1 MKKFSESIVVE
12 DYFLNKLHEK
22 GWKFVAADDLERD
35 AYEEP
40 LLIPNLVRALS
51 KINKE
56 SGIGNEEIN
65 KVINELKMTVTGHE
79 GAKRI
84 LNFYKFGV
92 PVKFEKE
99 KVVKYVQLFDPFD
112 GAQARPFKTGENT
125 PLRVNPEQTLALRGG
140 RRVDFEDVSN
150 NEFIITRQV
159 YYQGK
164 DRIRTDIILYVN
176 GIPLVDIECKNP
188 TNISESWF
196 NAYKQ
201 IKDYEQLVPELY
213 KYIQIGVAA
222 ESQARYFPI
231 VPWQEDVKTYEWRV
245 GAIHESPLQDSV
257 NSTIEMLS
265 RDTLL
270 DIIKNFLFFRVEFG
284 NATKV
289 ITRYMQYRAS
299 NKIVS
304 RVREGFDSR
313 LTTHD
318 SRTKGLVW
326 HWQGSG
332 KTLTM
337 IFAANKL
344 YYMKHLENPTIFFI
358 VDRIELE
365 DQLYD
370 EFYALDIVEPE
381 IIGSVWDLKETLK
394 FDDYRSKRG
403 IFIILIHKF
412 RPEELKEVHG
422 ELEKISKR
430 KETIMNRRNVI
441 AFVDEGHRSQYG
453 PLAAQMKAILKNAFF
468 FALTG
473 TPISKRGRDTYL
485 EFSYPPEEPYLDR
498 YFITDSI
505 KDGFTVKIVYQPR
518 LEKEVHLKKDQLEA
532 FLETEFEELPE
543 EIREG
548 VEEKVKKRLNA
559 IKVVLENPFR
569 IKTIANDVA
578 HHFKENVD
586 GKFKAM
592 VVAGSRKACAI
603 YKEELDKLLPKNY
616 SEVITTFEREDEKV
630 IQQYVA
636 DTKVRYGGKDIEDIR
651 KDLIEKFKEE
661 ELPKILIVTDM
672 LLTGFDAPILQ
683 IIYLDKLLK
692 EHRLLQAVA
701 RTNRPYKDL
710 KEAGVIIDYVGILKE
725 FKKAFEMYSEED
737 IKGAL
742 FSFDSVREDFITLI
756 KEVLEMLK
764 EVPRN
769 YERETLLQAVEVLT
783 SDEQT
788 EKEFTEKYKNL
799 RKTFELLGPDEIKL
813 DYFEDYKWISAIYA
827 FYMKIVSQKPAYE
840 GYVQKYYDKTIRF
853 IHRSTEIEKLER
865 ELPAIAFDDEYLE
878 KLEEK
883 VKSRK
888 EKAANILFT
897 LNRLVLVDRYR
908 NPIYESLIER
918 VERLLEMWREK
929 TRDYEKIYKEGVKA
943 IGEVNSLFSR
953 QKSLGF
959 SNLEYSMLLEMEK
972 TFKRDDFEKVVK
984 ELSTRLEKYMFFGW
998 FNQVTIK
1005 KEVER
1010 EIRRFVRG
1018 MKGKYNLS
1026 LNEMNELH
1034 EKLLESV
1041 KNYGTA

>member
-1 MKKFSESIVVE
+1 MSDFTEKKLVE
-12 DYFLNKLHEK
+12 DYFLKKLQEN
-22 GWKFVAADDLERD
+22 GWRFVPADDLERD

-40 LLIPNLVRALS
+40 LLIPNLVRALER
-51 KINKE
+51 INRKSE
-56 SGIGNEEIN
+56 IRNEEIN
-65 KVINELKMTVTGHE
+65 KVINELKLTVTGHE

-99 KVVKYVQLFDPFD
+99 KIVKYVQLFD
-112 GAQARPFKTGENT
+112 
-125 PLRVNPEQTLALRGG
+125 
-140 RRVDFEDVSN
+140 FEDIEN

-201 IKDYEQLVPELY
+201 IKDYERNISELY
-213 KYIQIGVAA
+213 KYIQIGVAT

-231 VPWQEDVKTYEWRV
+231 VHWQEEVKTYEWEEE
-245 GAIHESPLQDSV
+245 GLDSID
-257 NSTIEMLS
+257 STIQMLS
-265 RDTLL
+265 GDVLV
-270 DIIKNFLFFRVEFG
+270 DIIKNFLFFRIEFG

-289 ITRYMQYRAS
+289 IARYMQYRAA
-299 NKIVS
+299 NRMVE
-304 RVREGFDSR
+304 RVINNLRGEEDKN
-313 LTTHD
+313 
-318 SRTKGLVW
+318 KGLIW

-344 YYMKHLENPTIFFI
+344 YFTKELANPTIFFI

-365 DQLYD
+365 DQLYS

-381 IIGSVWDLKETLK
+381 IIGSVWELRETLK

-412 RPEELKEVHG
+412 RPEELKDVYG
-422 ELEKISKR
+422 ELEKVSKR

-441 AFVDEGHRSQYG
+441 AFVDEGHRTQYG
-453 PLAAQMKAILKNAFF
+453 LLAAQMKAILKNAFF

-473 TPISKRGRDTYL
+473 TPISKRGRDTYVD
-485 EFSYPPEEPYLDR
+485 FSYAPEEPYLDR
-498 YFITDSI
+498 YFIIDSI

-518 LEKEVHLKKDQLEA
+518 LEKEVHLKKDMLEA

-543 EIREG
+543 EIRED

-559 IKVVLENPFR
+559 IKLVLENPFR
-569 IKTIANDVA
+569 IKTIAEDISK
-578 HHFKENVD
+578 HFKDNID

-592 VVAGSRKACAI
+592 VVAGSRNACDI
-603 YKEELDKLLPKNY
+603 YKRELDKHLPKEY
-616 SEVITTFEREDEKV
+616 SEIEMTFTNRDKPE
-630 IQQYVA
+630 ILQYVA
-636 DTKVRYGGKDIEDIR
+636 EKRVRYGGKDIDEIR
-651 KDLIEKFKEE
+651 KDEVEKFKEE
-661 ELPKILIVTDM
+661 EFPKLLIVTDM

-683 IIYLDKLLK
+683 VMYLDKLLK

-710 KEAGVIIDYVGILKE
+710 KEAGVVIDYVGILKE

-742 FSFDSVREDFITLI
+742 CSYDSVKEDFIILI
-756 KEVLEMLK
+756 KEVLEILK
-764 EVPRN
+764 GVPRD
-769 YERETLLQAVEVLT
+769 YERETLLRAIEVLT

-813 DYFEDYKWISAIYA
+813 EYFEDYKWVSSIYTY
-827 FYMKIVSQKPAYE
+827 YMKMVSQKPAYE
-840 GYVQKYYDKTIRF
+840 GFVQKYYDKTIKF
-853 IHRSTEIEKLER
+853 VHKATEIERLER
-865 ELPAIAFDDEYLE
+865 ELPTIAFDREYLE
-878 KLEEK
+878 KLEER
-883 VKSRK
+883 VKNRK

-897 LNRLVLVDRYR
+897 LNRLVLVERYR

-929 TRDYEKIYKEGVKA
+929 TKDYEKIYMEGVKA
-943 IGEVNSLFSR
+943 IGEINNLFSR

-959 SNLEYSMLLEMEK
+959 SNLEYSMLLKMEK
-972 TFKRDDFEKVVK
+972 RFKRDDFEKVVK
-984 ELSTRLEKYMFFGW
+984 ELSTRLERYMFFGW

-1026 LNEMNELH
+1026 LDEMNDLH

>member
-1 MKKFSESIVVE
+1 MDFTEKKLVE
-12 DYFLNKLHEK
+12 DYFIQRLQEK
-22 GWKFVAADDLERD
+22 GWRFVSADDLERD
-35 AYEEP
+35 TYEEP
-40 LLIPNLVRALS
+40 LLIPNLVRGL
-51 KINKE
+51 KRVNKKLE
-56 SGIGNEEIN
+56 IGDNEIN
-65 KVINELKMTVTGHE
+65 KVVNELKLTGTGIE
-79 GAKRI
+79 GGKRI
-84 LNFYKFGV
+84 LNYYKFGV

-99 KVVKYVQLFDPFD
+99 KVVKYVQLFD
-112 GAQARPFKTGENT
+112 
-125 PLRVNPEQTLALRGG
+125 
-140 RRVDFEDVSN
+140 FEDIDN

-176 GIPLVDIECKNP
+176 GIPIVDIECKNP
-188 TNISESWF
+188 TNISESWL

-201 IKDYEQLVPELY
+201 IKDYENTVPELY
-213 KYIQIGVAA
+213 KYVQIGVAA

-231 VPWQEDVKTYEWRV
+231 VPWQEEVKTHEWREE
-245 GAIHESPLQDSV
+245 GLDSIDSMIV
-257 NSTIEMLS
+257 MLS

-270 DIIKNFLFFRVEFG
+270 NIVKNFLFFRVEFG

-299 NKIVS
+299 NRIVE
-304 RVREGFDSR
+304 RVIRSLKGEEDK
-313 LTTHD
+313 D
-318 SRTKGLVW
+318 KGLIW

-344 YYMKHLENPTIFFI
+344 YYMRELENPTIFFI

-365 DQLYD
+365 DQLYS

-381 IIGSVWDLKETLK
+381 IIGNVWELKEFLK
-394 FDDYRSKRG
+394 FDDYRGKRG
-403 IFIILIHKF
+403 VFIILIHKF
-412 RPEELKEVHG
+412 RPEELKEVYG
-422 ELEKISKR
+422 EIEKISKR
-430 KETIMNRRNVI
+430 KETIMNRKNII
-441 AFVDEGHRSQYG
+441 AFVDEGHRTQYG
-453 PLAAQMKAILKNAFF
+453 LLAAQMKAILKNAFF

-485 EFSYPPEEPYLDR
+485 EFSYPPQEPYLDR

-518 LEKEVHLKKDQLEA
+518 LEKDVHLKKDQLEA
-532 FLETEFEELPE
+532 FLETELEELPE

-548 VEEKVKKRLNA
+548 VEDKVKKKLNA
-559 IKVVLENPFR
+559 IKLVLENPFR
-569 IKTIANDVA
+569 IKTISQDIA
-578 HHFKENVD
+578 HHFKENID

-630 IQQYVA
+630 IQRYVA
-636 DTKVRYGGKDIEDIR
+636 EAKVRYGGKDIEDIR

-661 ELPKILIVTDM
+661 EFPKILIVTDM

-683 IIYLDKLLK
+683 VMYLDKLLR

-701 RTNRPYKDL
+701 RTNRPFKDL
-710 KEAGVIIDYVGILKE
+710 KEAGLVIDYVGILKE
-725 FKKAFEMYSEED
+725 FKRAFEMYSEED
-737 IKGAL
+737 VKGAL
-742 FSFDSVREDFITLI
+742 FSYDSVREDFVALI
-756 KEVLEMLK
+756 KDILGMLR
-764 EVPRN
+764 EVPRS

-783 SDEQT
+783 SDEKK
-788 EKEFTEKYKNL
+788 EKEFVENYKSL
-799 RKTFELLGPDEIKL
+799 RKMFELLGPDEIKL
-813 DYFEDYKWISAIYA
+813 DYFEDYKWLSAIYTY
-827 FYMKIVSQKPAYE
+827 YMKIVSQKPAYE
-840 GYVQKYYDKTIRF
+840 GYVQRYYDKTIRF

-865 ELPAIAFDDEYLE
+865 ELPTVAFDSEYLE
-878 KLEEK
+878 ELEEK
-883 VKSRK
+883 VKGRK

-897 LNRLVLVDRYR
+897 LNRLVLVERHR
-908 NPIYESLIER
+908 NPIYESLIEK

-929 TRDYEKIYKEGVKA
+929 TRDYEKIYTEGVKA
-943 IGEVNSLFSR
+943 VNEINSLFSR

-959 SNLEYSMLLEMEK
+959 SNLEYSMLLELEK
-972 TFKRDDFEKVVK
+972 KLSRSDVLVDVVK
-984 ELSTRLEKYMFFGW
+984 DLSKRLEKYMFFGW

-1018 MKGKYNLS
+1018 MKGKQNLS
-1026 LNEMNELH
+1026 LDEMNDLH
-1034 EKLLESV
+1034 ERLLESV

>member
-1 MKKFSESIVVE
+1 MVTFTEKKLIE
-12 DYFLNKLHEK
+12 DYFIKKLEEK
-22 GWKFVAADDLERD
+22 GWRFVSADDLERD
-35 AYEEP
+35 TYEEP
-40 LLIPNLVRALS
+40 LLIPNLVRALE
-51 KINKE
+51 KINRKLE
-56 SGIGNEEIN
+56 IGNEEVN
-65 KVINELKMTVTGHE
+65 KVINELKLTGTGVE

-84 LNFYKFGV
+84 LTFYKFGV

-99 KVVKYVQLFDPFD
+99 KVVKYVQLFD
-112 GAQARPFKTGENT
+112 
-125 PLRVNPEQTLALRGG
+125 
-140 RRVDFEDVSN
+140 FEDIDN

-176 GIPLVDIECKNP
+176 GIPIVDIECKNP

-201 IKDYEQLVPELY
+201 IKDYERTVPELY
-213 KYIQIGVAA
+213 KYIQIGIAA

-231 VPWQEDVKTYEWRV
+231 VPLQEEVKTHEWREE
-245 GAIHESPLQDSV
+245 GLDSIDSMIV
-257 NSTIEMLS
+257 ILS

-270 DIIKNFLFFRVEFG
+270 DIVKNFLFFRVEFG

-299 NKIVS
+299 NRIVE
-304 RVREGFDSR
+304 RVIRSLKGEEDK
-313 LTTHD
+313 D
-318 SRTKGLVW
+318 KGLIW

-344 YYMKHLENPTIFFI
+344 YYMRELENPTIFFI

-365 DQLYD
+365 DQLYS

-381 IIGSVWDLKETLK
+381 IIGSVWELKDILK

-412 RPEELKEVHG
+412 RPEELKEVYG
-422 ELEKISKR
+422 ELEKISRR
-430 KETIMNRRNVI
+430 KETIMNRKNIV
-441 AFVDEGHRSQYG
+441 AFVDEGHRTQYG
-453 PLAAQMKAILKNAFF
+453 LLATQMKAILKNAFF

-518 LEKEVHLKKDQLEA
+518 LEKDVHLKKDQLEA
-532 FLETEFEELPE
+532 FLETELEELPE

-548 VEEKVKKRLNA
+548 VEDKVKKRLNA

-569 IKTIANDVA
+569 IKTIAEDIA
-578 HHFKENVD
+578 KHFKENID

-592 VVAGSRKACAI
+592 VVAGSRNACEV
-603 YKEELDKLLPKNY
+603 YKRELDKHLPKEY
-616 SEVITTFEREDEKV
+616 SEIVMTYTEHDKPEIVR
-630 IQQYVA
+630 YVA
-636 DTKVRYGGKDIEDIR
+636 EARARYGGKDVSDIR
-651 KDLIEKFKEE
+651 KDVIEKFKEE
-661 ELPKILIVTDM
+661 EFPKILIVTDM

-683 IIYLDKLLK
+683 VMYLDKLLK

-701 RTNRPYKDL
+701 RTNRPFKDL
-710 KEAGVIIDYVGILKE
+710 KEAGLVIDYVGILKE

-737 IKGAL
+737 VKGAL
-742 FSFDSVREDFITLI
+742 FSYESVREDFVALI
-756 KEVLEMLK
+756 KDILELLK
-764 EVPRN
+764 EVPRD

-783 SDEQT
+783 SDEKK
-788 EKEFTEKYKNL
+788 EKEFVENYKSL
-799 RKTFELLGPDEIKL
+799 RKMFELLGPDEIKL
-813 DYFEDYKWISAIYA
+813 DYFEDYKWLSAIYTY
-827 FYMKIVSQKPAYE
+827 YMKIVSQKPAYE
-840 GYVQKYYDKTIRF
+840 GYVQRYYDKTIRF

-865 ELPAIAFDDEYLE
+865 ELPTVAFDKEYLE
-878 KLEEK
+878 ELEEK
-883 VKSRK
+883 VKGRK

-897 LNRLVLVDRYR
+897 LNRLVLVERHR
-908 NPIYESLIER
+908 NPIYESLIEK

-929 TRDYEKIYKEGVKA
+929 TRDYEKIYTEGVKA
-943 IGEVNSLFSR
+943 VNEINSLFSR

-959 SNLEYSMLLEMEK
+959 SNLEYSMLLELEK
-972 TFKRDDFEKVVK
+972 KLSRSDVLVDVVK
-984 ELSTRLEKYMFFGW
+984 DLSKRLEKYMFFGW

-1018 MKGKYNLS
+1018 MKGKHNLS
-1026 LNEMNELH
+1026 LDEMNDLH
-1034 EKLLESV
+1034 ERLLESV

>member
-1 MKKFSESIVVE
+1 MTEKFSEKSLVE
-12 DYFLNKLHEK
+12 DYFVKKLEDK
-22 GWKFVAADDLERD
+22 GWRFVSADDLERES
-35 AYEEP
+35 YEEP

-51 KINKE
+51 KINRE

-65 KVINELKMTVTGHE
+65 KVINELKLTGTGVE

-99 KVVKYVQLFDPFD
+99 KVVKYVQLFD
-112 GAQARPFKTGENT
+112 
-125 PLRVNPEQTLALRGG
+125 
-140 RRVDFEDVSN
+140 FEEIEN
-150 NEFIITRQV
+150 NEFVVTRQV

-164 DRIRTDIILYVN
+164 DRIRTDIIFYVN

-188 TNISESWF
+188 TNISGSWF

-201 IKDYEQLVPELY
+201 IKDYEKNIPELY
-213 KYIQIGVAA
+213 KYVQIGVAA
-222 ESQARYFPI
+222 ESHAKYFPI
-231 VPWQEDVKTYEWRV
+231 VPWEEEGKTYEWR
-245 GAIHESPLQDSV
+245 EEELDSID
-257 NSTIEMLS
+257 STIEIFS
-265 RDTLL
+265 RSVLL
-270 DIIKNFLFFRVEFG
+270 DIVKNFLFFRVEFG

-289 ITRYMQYRAS
+289 ITRYMQYRAA
-299 NKIVS
+299 NKMVN
-304 RVREGFDSR
+304 RVIESKESIELRSQGVGKNVFSSSDSKDAQAHR
-313 LTTHD
+313 PKD
-318 SRTKGLVW
+318 KGLVW

-332 KTLTM
+332 KTLIM

-344 YYMKHLENPTIFFI
+344 FFMRELENPTIFFI

-365 DQLYD
+365 DQLYT

-381 IIGSVWDLKETLK
+381 IIGSVWELKETLK

-422 ELEKISKR
+422 ELEKVSKR

-441 AFVDEGHRSQYG
+441 AFVDEGHRTQYG
-453 PLAAQMKAILKNAFF
+453 LLAAQMKAILKNAFF

-518 LEKEVHLKKDQLEA
+518 LEKEVHLKKDMLEA

-569 IKTIANDVA
+569 IKTIANDLA
-578 HHFKENVD
+578 NHFKENVD

-603 YKEELDKLLPKNY
+603 YKQELDKLLPKNY

-636 DTKVRYGGKDIEDIR
+636 EAKVRYGGKDIGDIR

-661 ELPKILIVTDM
+661 EFPRILIVTDM

-710 KEAGVIIDYVGILKE
+710 KEAGVVIDYVGILKE

-742 FSFDSVREDFITLI
+742 LSYDSIKEEFITII
-756 KEVLEMLK
+756 KETLEMLQ
-764 EVPRN
+764 EVPRS
-769 YERETLLQAVEVLT
+769 YERGTLLRAVEVVT

-788 EKEFTEKYKNL
+788 EKEFTERYKNL

-813 DYFEDYKWISAIYA
+813 DHFEDYKWISAIYA
-827 FYMKIVSQKPAYE
+827 FYMKIVSQKDAYE

-865 ELPAIAFDDEYLE
+865 ELPAIAFDKEYLE

-883 VKSRK
+883 VKNRK

-897 LNRLVLVDRYR
+897 LNRLVLVDRHR

-929 TRDYEKIYKEGVKA
+929 TKDYEKIYMEGVKA
-943 IGEVNSLFSR
+943 IGEINSLFSR

-959 SNLEYSMLLEMEK
+959 SNLEYSMLLEMERK
-972 TFKRDDFEKVVK
+972 LKSDDFEKIVK
-984 ELSTRLEKYMFFGW
+984 ELSNRLGKYMFLGW

-1010 EIRRFVRG
+1010 EIRKFVRG

-1026 LNEMNELH
+1026 LGEMNELH

>member
-1 MKKFSESIVVE
+1 MADFTEKKLVE
-12 DYFLNKLHEK
+12 DYFVKKFEEK
-22 GWKFVAADDLERD
+22 EWKFVSADDLERD
-35 AYEEP
+35 SYEEV
-40 LLIPNLVRALS
+40 LLIPNLVRALE

-65 KVINELKMTVTGHE
+65 KVINELKLAGTGIE

-99 KVVKYVQLFDPFD
+99 KVVKYIQLFD
-112 GAQARPFKTGENT
+112 
-125 PLRVNPEQTLALRGG
+125 
-140 RRVDFEDVSN
+140 FEDIEN

-164 DRIRTDIILYVN
+164 DRIRTDIVLYVN
-176 GIPLVDIECKNP
+176 GIPLVNIECKNP
-188 TNISESWF
+188 VNISESWF
-196 NAYKQ
+196 NAFKQ
-201 IKDYEQLVPELY
+201 IKDYERAVPEFY
-213 KYIQIGVAA
+213 KYVQIGVAA

-231 VPWQEDVKTYEWRV
+231 VPWQEEVKTNEWREE
-245 GAIHESPLQDSV
+245 GKDSID
-257 NSTIEMLS
+257 STIEMLS

-270 DIIKNFLFFRVEFG
+270 DIIRNFLFSRVEFG

-289 ITRYMQYRAS
+289 ITRYMQYRAANRMVDRVIS
-299 NKIVS
+299 NLKG
-304 RVREGFDSR
+304 EEDK
-313 LTTHD
+313 D
-318 SRTKGLVW
+318 KGLIW

-344 YYMKHLENPTIFFI
+344 YYMKQLENPTIFFI

-365 DQLYD
+365 DQLYT

-381 IIGSVWDLKETLK
+381 IIGSVWELKEILK
-394 FDDYRSKRG
+394 FDDCRSKRG
-403 IFIILIHKF
+403 VFIILIHKF

-422 ELEKISKR
+422 ELEKVSKR
-430 KETIMNRRNVI
+430 KATIMNRRNVI
-441 AFVDEGHRSQYG
+441 AFVDEGHRTQYG
-453 PLAAQMKAILKNAFF
+453 LLAAQMKAILKSAFF

-473 TPISKRGRDTYL
+473 TPISKRGRDTYV

-518 LEKEVHLKKDQLEA
+518 LEKEVHLKKDLLEA

-543 EIREG
+543 EIRED

-559 IKVVLENPFR
+559 IKLVLENPFR
-569 IKTIANDVA
+569 IKTIAEDIA
-578 HHFKENVD
+578 KHFKDNID

-592 VVAGSRKACAI
+592 VVAGSRNACEV
-603 YKEELDKLLPKNY
+603 YKRELDKHLPREY
-616 SEVITTFEREDEKV
+616 SEIVMTFTERDKQEFL
-630 IQQYVA
+630 QYVA
-636 DTKVRYGGKDIEDIR
+636 EAKVRYGGKDIGDIR
-651 KDLIEKFKEE
+651 KDVIEKFKEE
-661 ELPKILIVTDM
+661 EFPKILIVTDM

-683 IIYLDKLLK
+683 VMYLDKLLK

-701 RTNRPYKDL
+701 RTNRPFKGL
-710 KEAGVIIDYVGILKE
+710 KEAGVVIDYVGILKE
-725 FKKAFEMYSEED
+725 FKRAFEMYSEED

-742 FSFDSVREDFITLI
+742 FSYDSVREDFAMLI

-769 YERETLLQAVEVLT
+769 YERETLLRAVEVLT
-783 SDEQT
+783 SDEQK
-788 EKEFTEKYKNL
+788 EKEFVEKYKNL

-813 DYFEDYKWISAIYA
+813 DFFEDYKWISAIYT
-827 FYMKIVSQKPAYE
+827 FYMKVVTQKPAYD

-853 IHRSTEIEKLER
+853 VHRATEIEKLER
-865 ELPAIAFDDEYLE
+865 ELPTIAFDKEYLE
-878 KLEEK
+878 KLEER
-883 VKSRK
+883 VKNRK

-897 LNRLVLVDRYR
+897 LNRLILVERHR
-908 NPIYESLIER
+908 NPIYESLVEK

-929 TRDYEKIYKEGVKA
+929 TKDYEKIYTEGVKA
-943 IGEVNSLFSR
+943 ISQINQLFIR
-953 QKSLGF
+953 QKSLNF
-959 SNLEYSMLLEMEK
+959 SDLEYSMLLELEK
-972 TFKRDDFEKVVK
+972 KLKSDEFEKVVK
-984 ELSTRLEKYMFFGW
+984 ELSKSFEKYMFFGW
-998 FNQVTIK
+998 FNQITVK

-1026 LNEMNELH
+1026 LDEMNGLH

>member
-1 MKKFSESIVVE
+1 MVFTEKGLVE
-12 DYFLNKLHEK
+12 DYFVKKLQEK
-22 GWKFVAADDLERD
+22 GWRFVPADDLERD
-35 AYEEP
+35 SYEEV
-40 LLIPNLVRALS
+40 LLIPNLVRALN

-65 KVINELKMTVTGHE
+65 KVINELKLTVTGHE

-99 KVVKYVQLFDPFD
+99 KVVKYIQLFD
-112 GAQARPFKTGENT
+112 
-125 PLRVNPEQTLALRGG
+125 
-140 RRVDFEDVSN
+140 FEEIEN
-150 NEFIITRQV
+150 NEFIVTRQV

-188 TNISESWF
+188 TSISESWF

-201 IKDYEQLVPELY
+201 IKDYEKGVSEVY

-231 VPWQEDVKTYEWRV
+231 VPWQEEVRTHEWR
-245 GAIHESPLQDSV
+245 EEEKDSID
-257 NSTIEMLS
+257 STMEMLS

-270 DIIKNFLFFRVEFG
+270 DIVKNFLFFRAEFG

-289 ITRYMQYRAS
+289 ITRYMQYRAA
-299 NKIVS
+299 NRIVE
-304 RVREGFDSR
+304 RVAGNLRSEEDKNR
-313 LTTHD
+313 
-318 SRTKGLVW
+318 GLIW

-344 YYMKHLENPTIFFI
+344 YYMRELGNPTIFFI

-365 DQLYD
+365 DQLYS

-381 IIGSVWDLKETLK
+381 IIGTVWELKELLK

-403 IFIILIHKF
+403 VFIILIHKF
-412 RPEELKEVHG
+412 RPEELKEIYG
-422 ELEKISKR
+422 ELERISKR
-430 KETIMNRRNVI
+430 KETIMSRRNII
-441 AFVDEGHRSQYG
+441 AFVDEGHRTQYG
-453 PLAAQMKAILKNAFF
+453 LLAAQMKAILKNAFF

-518 LEKEVHLKKDQLEA
+518 LEKDVHLKKDQLEA
-532 FLETEFEELPE
+532 FLETELEELPE

-548 VEEKVKKRLNA
+548 VEDKVKKRLNA
-559 IKVVLENPFR
+559 IKLVLENPFR
-569 IKTIANDVA
+569 IKTIAHDIA

-603 YKEELDKLLPKNY
+603 YKEEFDKLLPKNY

-630 IQQYVA
+630 IQRYVA
-636 DTKVRYGGKDIEDIR
+636 ESKVRYGGKDIEDIR

-661 ELPKILIVTDM
+661 EFPKILIVTDM

-683 IIYLDKLLK
+683 VMYLDKLLK

-701 RTNRPYKDL
+701 RTNRPFKDL
-710 KEAGVIIDYVGILKE
+710 KEAGLVIDYVGILKE
-725 FKKAFEMYSEED
+725 FKRAFEMYSEED
-737 IKGAL
+737 VKGAL
-742 FSFDSVREDFITLI
+742 FRYESVKEDFVVLI
-756 KEVLEMLK
+756 KDILGMLR
-764 EVPRN
+764 EIPRD
-769 YERETLLQAVEVLT
+769 YERETLLQAVEVIT
-783 SDEQT
+783 SDEKK
-788 EKEFTEKYKNL
+788 EKEFVENYKNL
-799 RKTFELLGPDEIKL
+799 RKMFELLGPDEIKL
-813 DYFEDYKWISAIYA
+813 DYFEDYKWLSAIYTY
-827 FYMKIVSQKPAYE
+827 YMKIVTQKPAYE
-840 GYVQKYYDKTIRF
+840 GYVQRYYDKTIKF

-865 ELPAIAFDDEYLE
+865 ELPTIAFDSEYLE
-878 KLEEK
+878 ELEEK
-883 VKSRK
+883 VKGRK

-897 LNRLVLVDRYR
+897 LNRLVLVERHR
-908 NPIYESLIER
+908 NPIYESLIEK

-929 TRDYEKIYKEGVKA
+929 TRDYEKIYTEGVKA
-943 IGEVNSLFSR
+943 VNEINSLFSR

-959 SNLEYSMLLEMEK
+959 ANLEYSMLLELEK
-972 TFKRDDFEKVVK
+972 KLSRSDVLVDVVK
-984 ELSTRLEKYMFFGW
+984 DLSKRLEKYMFFGW

-1018 MKGKYNLS
+1018 MKGKHNLS
-1026 LNEMNELH
+1026 LDEMNDLH
-1034 EKLLESV
+1034 ERLLESV

>member
-1 MKKFSESIVVE
+1 MKKFSESLIVE
-12 DYFLNKLHEK
+12 GHFIRKLEEK
-22 GWKFVAADDLERD
+22 GWKFVLADDLERD
-35 AYEEP
+35 SYEES
-40 LLIPNLVRALS
+40 LLIPNIVRALN

-65 KVINELKMTVTGHE
+65 KVINELKLAGTGVE

-99 KVVKYVQLFDPFD
+99 KIVKYVNLFD
-112 GAQARPFKTGENT
+112 
-125 PLRVNPEQTLALRGG
+125 
-140 RRVDFEDVSN
+140 FEAIKN

-159 YYQGK
+159 YYHGK

-188 TNISESWF
+188 ANISESWF

-201 IKDYEQLVPELY
+201 IKDYEKIVPELY
-213 KYIQIGVAA
+213 KYIQIGIAA
-222 ESQARYFPI
+222 ESQARYFPV
-231 VPWQEDVKTYEWRV
+231 VPWQEEVKTYEWREE
-245 GAIHESPLQDSV
+245 GIDSID
-257 NSTIEMLS
+257 STIEILS
-265 RDTLL
+265 RDILL

-289 ITRYMQYRAS
+289 ITRYMQYRAA
-299 NKIVS
+299 NKMVS
-304 RVREGFDSR
+304 RVEESLDFR
-313 LTTHD
+313 LTTHA
-318 SRTKGLVW
+318 SRTRGLIW

-344 YYMKHLENPTIFFI
+344 FFMKELENPTIFFI

-365 DQLYD
+365 DQLYT

-381 IIGSVWDLKETLK
+381 IIGSVWELKETLK

-422 ELEKISKR
+422 ELEKVSKR

-441 AFVDEGHRSQYG
+441 AFVDEGHRTQYG
-453 PLAAQMKAILKNAFF
+453 LLAAQMKAILKNAFF

-518 LEKEVHLKKDQLEA
+518 LEKEVHLKKDMLEA

-569 IKTIANDVA
+569 IETIANDVA
-578 HHFKENVD
+578 NHFKENVD

-603 YKEELDKLLPKNY
+603 YKQELDKLLPRNY

-636 DTKVRYGGKDIEDIR
+636 DAKVRYGGKDIGDIR

-661 ELPKILIVTDM
+661 EFPKILIVTDM

-710 KEAGVIIDYVGILKE
+710 KEAGVVIDYVGILKE

-742 FSFDSVREDFITLI
+742 FSYDSVKKDFITLI
-756 KEVLEMLK
+756 KEVLEFLK
-764 EVPRN
+764 EVPRS

-788 EKEFTEKYKNL
+788 EKKFTEKYKNL

-813 DYFEDYKWISAIYA
+813 DHFEDYKWISAIYA
-827 FYMKIVSQKPAYE
+827 FYMKIVSQKDAYE
-840 GYVQKYYDKTIRF
+840 GYVQKYFDKTIRF

-865 ELPAIAFDDEYLE
+865 ELPAIAFDKEYLE

-883 VKSRK
+883 VKNRK

-897 LNRLVLVDRYR
+897 LNRLVLVDRHR

-929 TRDYEKIYKEGVKA
+929 TKDYEKIYMEGVKA
-943 IGEVNSLFSR
+943 IEEINSLFSR

-959 SNLEYSMLLEMEK
+959 SNLEYSMLLEMERK
-972 TFKRDDFEKVVK
+972 LKSDDFEKVVK
-984 ELSTRLEKYMFFGW
+984 ELSNRLGKYMFFGW

-1026 LNEMNELH
+1026 LGEMNELH

>member
-1 MKKFSESIVVE
+1 MKKFSESLIVE
-12 DYFLNKLHEK
+12 DYIIKKLEEK
-22 GWKFVAADDLERD
+22 GWRFVLADDLERD

-40 LLIPNLVRALS
+40 LLIPNLVRALN
-51 KINKE
+51 KINRE
-56 SGIGNEEIN
+56 SGIGNEEVN
-65 KVINELKMTVTGHE
+65 KIINELKLTVTGHE

-99 KVVKYVQLFDPFD
+99 KVVKYVQLFD
-112 GAQARPFKTGENT
+112 
-125 PLRVNPEQTLALRGG
+125 
-140 RRVDFEDVSN
+140 FEEIEN
-150 NEFIITRQV
+150 NEFIVTRQV

-196 NAYKQ
+196 NAFKQ
-201 IKDYEQLVPELY
+201 IKDYEKNIPELY
-213 KYIQIGVAA
+213 KYIQIGIAA
-222 ESQARYFPI
+222 ESRARYFPI
-231 VPWQEDVKTYEWRV
+231 VPWQEEVKTYEWREE
-245 GAIHESPLQDSV
+245 GIDSID
-257 NSTIEMLS
+257 STIEMLS
-265 RDTLL
+265 RDTLV

-289 ITRYMQYRAS
+289 ITRYMQYRAA
-299 NKIVS
+299 NRIVS
-304 RVREGFDSR
+304 RVKGSFGSR
-313 LTTHD
+313 LTTHA
-318 SRTKGLVW
+318 SRTKGLIW

-344 YYMKHLENPTIFFI
+344 FFMKELENPTIFFI

-365 DQLYD
+365 DQLYT

-381 IIGSVWDLKETLK
+381 IIGSVWELKETLK

-422 ELEKISKR
+422 ELGKVSKR

-441 AFVDEGHRSQYG
+441 VFVDEGHRTQYG
-453 PLAAQMKAILKNAFF
+453 LLAAQMKAILKNAFF

-518 LEKEVHLKKDQLEA
+518 LEKEVHLKKDMLEA
-532 FLETEFEELPE
+532 FLESEFEELPE

-578 HHFKENVD
+578 NHFKENVD

-603 YKEELDKLLPKNY
+603 YKQELDKLLPKNY
-616 SEVITTFEREDEKV
+616 SEVITTFEREDDKV

-636 DTKVRYGGKDIEDIR
+636 EAKVRYGGKDIEGIR

-661 ELPKILIVTDM
+661 EFPKILIVTDM

-710 KEAGVIIDYVGILKE
+710 KEAGIVIDYVGILKE

-742 FSFDSVREDFITLI
+742 FSYDSFKEEFITII
-756 KEVLEMLK
+756 KEILEMLQ
-764 EVPRN
+764 EVPRS

-783 SDEQT
+783 SDKQT

-799 RKTFELLGPDEIKL
+799 RKTFELLGADEIKL
-813 DYFEDYKWISAIYA
+813 DHFENYKWISAIYA
-827 FYMKIVSQKPAYE
+827 FYMKIVSQKDAYE

-865 ELPAIAFDDEYLE
+865 ELPAIAFDKEYLE

-883 VKSRK
+883 VKNRR

-897 LNRLVLVDRYR
+897 LNRLVLVDRHR

-929 TRDYEKIYKEGVKA
+929 TKDYEKIYMEGVKA
-943 IGEVNSLFSR
+943 IGEINSLFSR

-959 SNLEYSMLLEMEK
+959 SNLEYSMLLEMERK
-972 TFKRDDFEKVVK
+972 LKSDDFEKVVK
-984 ELSTRLEKYMFFGW
+984 ELSNRLGKYMFFGW

-1026 LNEMNELH
+1026 LDEMNELH

>member
-1 MKKFSESIVVE
+1 MDFTEKKLVE
-12 DYFLNKLHEK
+12 DYFVKKLEEK
-22 GWKFVAADDLERD
+22 EWKFVLADDLERD
-35 AYEEP
+35 SYEEP
-40 LLIPNLVRALS
+40 LLIPNLVRALER
-51 KINKE
+51 INKE

-65 KVINELKMTVTGHE
+65 KVINELKLTATGHE

-99 KVVKYVQLFDPFD
+99 KVVKYVQLFD
-112 GAQARPFKTGENT
+112 
-125 PLRVNPEQTLALRGG
+125 
-140 RRVDFEDVSN
+140 FEDIDN

-201 IKDYEQLVPELY
+201 IKDYERAVPELY
-213 KYIQIGVAA
+213 KYIQIGIAA

-231 VPWQEDVKTYEWRV
+231 VPWQEEVKTYEWRDE
-245 GAIHESPLQDSV
+245 GKDSID
-257 NSTIEMLS
+257 STIEMFS
-265 RDTLL
+265 GDTLL
-270 DIIKNFLFFRVEFG
+270 DLIRNFLFFKVEFG

-299 NKIVS
+299 NRIME
-304 RVREGFDSR
+304 RVIRSLKGEEDK
-313 LTTHD
+313 D
-318 SRTKGLVW
+318 KGLIW

-344 YYMKHLENPTIFFI
+344 YYMKELENPTIFFI

-365 DQLYD
+365 DQLYS

-381 IIGSVWDLKETLK
+381 IIGSVWELKDILK

-412 RPEELKEVHG
+412 RPEELKEVYG
-422 ELEKISKR
+422 EIEKISKR
-430 KETIMNRRNVI
+430 KETIMNRKNVV
-441 AFVDEGHRSQYG
+441 AFVDEGHRTQYG
-453 PLAAQMKAILKNAFF
+453 LLATQMKAILKNAFF

-518 LEKEVHLKKDQLEA
+518 LEKDVHLKKDQLEA
-532 FLETEFEELPE
+532 FLETELEELPE

-548 VEEKVKKRLNA
+548 VEDKVKKRLNA
-559 IKVVLENPFR
+559 IKLVLENPFR
-569 IKTIANDVA
+569 IKTISQDIA
-578 HHFKENVD
+578 HHFKENID

-630 IQQYVA
+630 IQRYVA
-636 DTKVRYGGKDIEDIR
+636 EAKVRYGGKDIEDIR

-661 ELPKILIVTDM
+661 EFPKILIVTDM

-683 IIYLDKLLK
+683 VMYLDKLLK

-701 RTNRPYKDL
+701 RTNRPFKDL
-710 KEAGVIIDYVGILKE
+710 KEAGLVIDYVGILKE
-725 FKKAFEMYSEED
+725 FKRAFEMYSEED
-737 IKGAL
+737 VKGAL
-742 FSFDSVREDFITLI
+742 FSYESVREDFVALI
-756 KEVLEMLK
+756 KDILELLK
-764 EVPRN
+764 EVPRD

-783 SDEQT
+783 SDEKK
-788 EKEFTEKYKNL
+788 EKEFVENYKSL
-799 RKTFELLGPDEIKL
+799 RKMFELLGPDEIKL
-813 DYFEDYKWISAIYA
+813 DYFENYKWLSAIYTY
-827 FYMKIVSQKPAYE
+827 YMKIVTQKPAYE
-840 GYVQKYYDKTIRF
+840 GYVQRYYDKTIRF

-865 ELPAIAFDDEYLE
+865 ELPTIAFGKEYLGE
-878 KLEEK
+878 LEEK
-883 VKSRK
+883 VKGRK

-897 LNRLVLVDRYR
+897 LNRLVLVERHR
-908 NPIYESLIER
+908 NPIYESLIEK

-929 TRDYEKIYKEGVKA
+929 TRDYEKIYTEGVRA
-943 IGEVNSLFSR
+943 INEINGLFSR

-959 SNLEYSMLLEMEK
+959 SNLEYSMLLELEK
-972 TFKRDDFEKVVK
+972 KLSRSDVLVDVVK
-984 ELSTRLEKYMFFGW
+984 DLSKKLGKYMFFGW

-1018 MKGKYNLS
+1018 IKGKHNLS
-1026 LNEMNELH
+1026 LDEMNDLH
-1034 EKLLESV
+1034 ERLLESV
-1041 KNYGTA
+1041 KNYGTT

>member
-1 MKKFSESIVVE
+1 MMAFHEARLVE
-12 DYFLNKLHEK
+12 DYILNKLETK
-22 GWKFVAADDLERD
+22 GWRFVSADDLERD
-35 AYEEP
+35 TYEEP
-40 LLIPNLVRALS
+40 LLIPNLIRGL
-51 KINKE
+51 KRINKKLE
-56 SGIGNEEIN
+56 IGDDEIN
-65 KVINELKMTVTGHE
+65 RVVNELKLTGTGIE
-79 GAKRI
+79 GAKKI

-99 KVVKYVQLFDPFD
+99 KVVKYVQLFD
-112 GAQARPFKTGENT
+112 
-125 PLRVNPEQTLALRGG
+125 
-140 RRVDFEDVSN
+140 FEDIDN
-150 NEFIITRQV
+150 NEFIIARQV

-164 DRIRTDIILYVN
+164 DRIRTDIVLYVN

-201 IKDYEQLVPELY
+201 IKDYERTVPELY
-213 KYIQIGVAA
+213 KYIQVGIAA

-231 VPWQEDVKTYEWRV
+231 VPWQEEVRAHEWR
-245 GAIHESPLQDSV
+245 EEEKDSID
-257 NSTIEMLS
+257 STMEMLS

-270 DIIKNFLFFRVEFG
+270 DIVKNFLFFRVEFG

-289 ITRYMQYRAS
+289 IARYMQYRAA
-299 NKIVS
+299 NKIVNRIKES
-304 RVREGFDSR
+304 LDLG
-313 LTTHD
+313 LTTTGPK
-318 SRTKGLVW
+318 TKGLIW

-344 YYMKHLENPTIFFI
+344 YYMRELENPTIFFI

-365 DQLYD
+365 DQLYS

-381 IIGSVWDLKETLK
+381 IIGSVWELKDILK

-412 RPEELKEVHG
+412 RPEELKEVYG
-422 ELEKISKR
+422 ELEKISRR
-430 KETIMNRRNVI
+430 KETIMNRKNIV
-441 AFVDEGHRSQYG
+441 AFVDEGHRTQYG
-453 PLAAQMKAILKNAFF
+453 LLATQMKTILKNAFF

-485 EFSYPPEEPYLDR
+485 EFSYPPQEPYLDR

-518 LEKEVHLKKDQLEA
+518 LEKDVHLKKDQLEA
-532 FLETEFEELPE
+532 FLETELEELPE

-548 VEEKVKKRLNA
+548 VEDKVKKRLNA
-559 IKVVLENPFR
+559 IKLVLENPFR
-569 IKTIANDVA
+569 IKTISQDIA
-578 HHFKENVD
+578 HHFKENID

-630 IQQYVA
+630 IQRYVA
-636 DTKVRYGGKDIEDIR
+636 EAKVRYGGKDIEDIR

-661 ELPKILIVTDM
+661 EFPKILIVTDM

-683 IIYLDKLLK
+683 VMYLDKLLK

-701 RTNRPYKDL
+701 RTNRPFKDL
-710 KEAGVIIDYVGILKE
+710 KEAGLVIDYVGILKE

-742 FSFDSVREDFITLI
+742 FSYEIVKEDFVALI
-756 KEVLEMLK
+756 KDILGMLR
-764 EVPRN
+764 EVPRD

-783 SDEQT
+783 SDEKK
-788 EKEFTEKYKNL
+788 EKEFVENYKSL
-799 RKTFELLGPDEIKL
+799 RKMFELLGPDEIKL
-813 DYFEDYKWISAIYA
+813 DYFEDYKWLSAIYTY
-827 FYMKIVSQKPAYE
+827 YMKVVSQKPAYE
-840 GYVQKYYDKTIRF
+840 GYVQRYYDKTIRF

-865 ELPAIAFDDEYLE
+865 ELPTVAFDSEYLE
-878 KLEEK
+878 ELEEK
-883 VKSRK
+883 VKGRK

-897 LNRLVLVDRYR
+897 LNRLVLVERHR
-908 NPIYESLIER
+908 NPIYESLIEK

-929 TRDYEKIYKEGVKA
+929 TRDYEKIYTEGVKA
-943 IGEVNSLFSR
+943 VNEINSLFSR

-959 SNLEYSMLLEMEK
+959 SNLEYSMLLELEK
-972 TFKRDDFEKVVK
+972 KLSRSDVLVDVVK
-984 ELSTRLEKYMFFGW
+984 DLSKRLEKYMFFGW

-1018 MKGKYNLS
+1018 MKGKHNLS
-1026 LNEMNELH
+1026 LDEMNDLH
-1034 EKLLESV
+1034 ERLLESV
-1041 KNYGTA
+1041 KNYATA